1 MKDWILVGWKTGD
14 HSALIMR
21 LKKDLSTGTQTPPMV
36 YWLQICLYLA
46 KGGKFMFR
54 KILVCLLITSTP
66 ALLIITAV
74 SAGGW
79 AVITLDDLPGQVVV
93 GESFTIGFMVRQHGR
108 IPMSGLTPSISAR
121 NSDTGDFIVIEAV
134 PEGETGHYSATLT
147 LPKAGQWQWSISAF
161 SMAQAMPALHATPTP
176 GSSPADPLQAV
187 SPMLVGGIAGV
198 VALAGAL
205 MVLRQRQNRWAVAL
219 LAAALI
225 FAGSG
230 WVLAADIQS
239 SPSQSPAS
247 ASSKGYRSQVDYG
260 QALFI
265 AKGCL
270 TCHTHQDTD
279 QNASMQVGIGPDLSN
294 FQADAAFL
302 RRWLADPGA
311 IKPDTAMPNLELG
324 EAEIEAL
331 IAFINAE

>member
-1 MKDWILVGWKTGD
+1 ML
-14 HSALIMR
+14 
-21 LKKDLSTGTQTPPMV
+21 
-36 YWLQICLYLA
+36 
-46 KGGKFMFR
+46 R
-54 KILVCLLITSTP
+54 KILVFPLIIGIR
-66 ALLIITAV
+66 ALLMIVTV

-79 AVITLDDLPGQVVV
+79 AVITLDDLPGQVVA
-93 GESFTIGFMVRQHGR
+93 GEPITIGFMVRQHGR
-108 IPMSGLTPSISAR
+108 NPMSGLTPKITAR
-121 NSDTGDFIVIEAV
+121 NFDAGNFLLVEAA
-134 PEGETGHYSATLT
+134 PDGETGHYSATLT
-147 LPKAGQWQWSISAF
+147 LPEAGEWQWSISAF
-161 SMAQAMPALHATPTP
+161 TMAQAMPALQAVPTSASNP
-176 GSSPADPLQAV
+176 GDPLPAP

-205 MVLRQRQNRWAVAL
+205 LVMRQRKNRWAITL
-219 LAAALI
+219 MAAALI

-230 WVLAADIQS
+230 LVLAADIQS

-294 FQADAAFL
+294 FRADAAFL

-311 IKPDTAMPNLELG
+311 IKPDTAMPNLGLG

-331 IAFINAE
+331 IAFLNAE